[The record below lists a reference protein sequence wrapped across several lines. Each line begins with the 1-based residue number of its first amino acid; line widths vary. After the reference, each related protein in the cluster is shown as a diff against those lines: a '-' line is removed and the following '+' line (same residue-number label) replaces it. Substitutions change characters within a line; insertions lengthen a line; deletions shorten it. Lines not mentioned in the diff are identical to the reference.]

1 MKYDDDDDD
10 DDVVH
15 HFAIYDYSTEWHE
28 DLWVINWTYFEG
40 NGGDSAWLLHRHLSE
55 RTGEK
60 QDKRQPVSWLGF

>member
-28 DLWVINWTYFEG
+28 DL
-40 NGGDSAWLLHRHLSE
+40 
-55 RTGEK
+55 
-60 QDKRQPVSWLGF
+60 